1 MLHENIKMKEYIK
14 PKGRPKQSSKLWP
27 SKNKKR
33 LREKENLPC
42 NAQPLIP
49 KPKRWKTCQPGTAAN
64 RMRIKRELKQKESS
78 KSGKSLS
85 NDCIALSSDEDEVDS
100 KAVVANV
107 KVLPVDFK
115 TLKSSTGWM
124 NDRLINAGLSLLKQ
138 KFPNTIGL
146 KNVISVQTCGFSE
159 EYGENEFVQII
170 NCFDN
175 HWICFTNKNSKQIE
189 IKVHDSMR
197 TGDVCINGKEII
209 TLLVRTPRKYLSLT
223 FSDVQQQQGGSDCGL
238 HALAFSFSLCT
249 VTDPAKLV

>member
-1 MLHENIKMKEYIK
+1 MLRENIKMKEYIK
-14 PKGRPKQSSKLWP
+14 LKGRPKQSSKLWP

-42 NAQPLIP
+42 NAQPLMP
-49 KPKRWKTCQPGTAAN
+49 KPKRWKTFQPGTAAN
-64 RMRIKRELKQKESS
+64 RMKIKRELKQKESS

-85 NDCIALSSDEDEVDS
+85 NDCIPLSSDKDEVDS

-115 TLKSSTGWM
+115 MLKSSTGWM

-146 KNVISVQTCGFSE
+146 KNVISVQTCGFFE
-159 EYGENEFVQII
+159 EYGKYEFVQII

-175 HWICFTNKNSKQIE
+175 HWICFTNKNCNQNE
-189 IKVHDSMR
+189 IKVYDSMC
-197 TGDVCINGKEII
+197 TGDVCINGKNYYFASKDTEKIFI
-209 TLLVRTPRKYLSLT
+209 TD
-223 FSDVQQQQGGSDCGL
+223 FS
-238 HALAFSFSLCT
+238 
-249 VTDPAKLV
+249 